1 MLTKHLIFLAI
12 LTTMFVW
19 LFFRL
24 LGKTDSRYTIT
35 ALFMTMICML
45 FSLLIFMLEIDEL
58 STKAKG
64 ICPEYEKL
72 ENVYKLK

>member
-12 LTTMFVW
+12 LTTIFVW

-24 LGKTDSRYTIT
+24 LGKTDSRHTGT
-35 ALFMTMICML
+35 ALFIVVVL
-45 FSLLIFMLEIDEL
+45 LIFSLLVTMLKVDEL
-58 STKAKG
+58 SRDI

>member
-12 LTTMFVW
+12 LTTIFVW

-24 LGKTDSRYTIT
+24 LGKTDSRHTVT
-35 ALFMTMICML
+35 ALFIVVVVL
-45 FSLLIFMLEIDEL
+45 IFSLLVTMLKVDEL
-58 STKAKG
+58 SRG
-64 ICPEYEKL
+64 IIYPEYEKV

>member
-12 LTTMFVW
+12 LTTIFVW

-24 LGKTDSRYTIT
+24 LGKTDSRHTVA
-35 ALFMTMICML
+35 ALFIVVVL
-45 FSLLIFMLEIDEL
+45 LIFSLLVTMLKVDEL
-58 STKAKG
+58 SRDI